1 MEEQHVEGGVRLWFG
16 FGVWE
21 AARKREEGAMAEAA
35 HLVAQYL
42 EEEGCMRALDAFRM
56 EKDVMRRATVRV
68 RRRRGRAKVEAS

>member
-1 MEEQHVEGGVRLWFG
+1 MEEEEEGGVRLWSVFVFG
-16 FGVWE
+16 AWE
-21 AARKREEGAMAEAA
+21 AARKGRGAMAEAA

-42 EEEGCMRALDAFRM
+42 EEEGCVRALDAFRM